1 MSDKPNW
8 SIDGKD
14 WPNRAASRFVD
25 AAGLR
30 WHVQIMGEGP
40 VALLAHGTGAA
51 THSWRDL
58 APLLARRF
66 TVVAPDLSG
75 HGFTATPHWQRLSL
89 DGMARDLAVLCEQLA
104 IEPDIA
110 IGHSAGAAI
119 LTRMTLDGLMTPKLI
134 VSLNGAYLPFGGV
147 AAQFLSPLAKM
158 MALNPLVPRLFAW
171 RGRDPAAV
179 HRLLKG
185 TGSTID
191 AAGERLYRRLVG
203 SPGHVAA
210 ALEMMANW
218 DLHPLLHELPR
229 LRTALLLIAAT
240 HDRAIPP
247 DVARRVQQLV
257 PQARLELIDCL
268 GHLAHEE
275 QPARIAGLI
284 VQAAERAEVL
294 AVQQEMSS

>member
-1 MSDKPNW
+1 MSDKPDW

-14 WPNRAASRFVD
+14 WPNRAASRFVE

-66 TVVAPDLSG
+66 IVIAPDLPG
-75 HGFTATPHWQRLSL
+75 HGFTATPRWQRLSL
-89 DGMARDLAVLCEQLA
+89 DGMARDLAGLCEQLA

-110 IGHSAGAAI
+110 VGHSAGAAI
-119 LTRMTLDGLMTPKLI
+119 LTRMTLDGLIAPKLI

-191 AAGERLYRRLVG
+191 AVGERLYRRLVG
-203 SPGHVAA
+203 SPGHVGA

-218 DLHPLLHELPR
+218 ELHPLVRDLPW
-229 LRTALLLIAAT
+229 LKPALLLIAASQ
-240 HDRAIPP
+240 DRAIPP
-247 DVARRVQQLV
+247 DVARRVRQLV
-257 PQARLELIDCL
+257 PHAQLQILEGL

-275 QPARIAGLI
+275 QPAQIADLI
-284 VQAAERAEVL
+284 VHAAGQAGVL
-294 AVQQEMSS
+294 APQQEMSN

>member
-8 SIDGKD
+8 SVDGKD

-30 WHVQIMGEGP
+30 WHVQMMGEGP

-58 APLLARRF
+58 APLLARHF

-89 DGMARDLAVLCEQLA
+89 DGMSRDLAILCERLA
-104 IEPDIA
+104 VQPQIA

-119 LTRMTLDGLMTPKLI
+119 LTRMTIDGLIAPRLI

-147 AAQFLSPLAKM
+147 AAQFFSPLAKM

-185 TGSTID
+185 TGSTLD
-191 AAGERLYRRLVG
+191 AHGERFYRRLVG
-203 SPGHVAA
+203 SPGHVGA

-218 DLHPLLHELPR
+218 DCIRCCATCRGSRRRCCSWLHRMTGPSRPTWPSASSNWCRRPSSNSLMGL
-229 LRTALLLIAAT
+229 
-240 HDRAIPP
+240 AIWPMRSS
-247 DVARRVQQLV
+247 RRGS
-257 PQARLELIDCL
+257 R
-268 GHLAHEE
+268 
-275 QPARIAGLI
+275 R
-284 VQAAERAEVL
+284 
-294 AVQQEMSS
+294 

>member
-8 SIDGKD
+8 SVDGSD
-14 WPNRAASRFVD
+14 WPNRAASRFVE

-58 APLLARRF
+58 APLLARHF

-75 HGFTATPHWQRLSL
+75 HGFTSTPHGRRLSL
-89 DGMARDLAVLCEQLA
+89 DGMSRDLAGLCEKLA
-104 IEPDIA
+104 IAPEIA

-119 LTRMTLDGLMTPKLI
+119 LTRMTLDNLIRPKLI
-134 VSLNGAYLPFGGV
+134 VSLNGAYLPFGGA

-191 AAGERLYRRLVG
+191 ATGERLYRRLVG
-203 SPGHVAA
+203 SPGHVGA

-218 DLHPLLHELPR
+218 DLHPLGRELPR
-229 LRTALLLIAAT
+229 LKTALLLVAAAN
-240 HDRAIPP
+240 DRAIPP
-247 DVARRVQQLV
+247 DVARRVQRLV
-257 PQARLELIDCL
+257 PQAQLELIEGL

-284 VQAAERAEVL
+284 VNAAERAGVL
-294 AVQQEMSS
+294 AAQQETSS

>member
-8 SIDGKD
+8 SVDGKD

-30 WHVQIMGEGP
+30 WHVQMMGEGP

-58 APLLARRF
+58 APLLARHF
-66 TVVAPDLSG
+66 TLVAPDLSG

-89 DGMARDLAVLCEQLA
+89 DGMSRDLAILCERLA
-104 IEPDIA
+104 VQPQIA

-119 LTRMTLDGLMTPKLI
+119 VTRMTIDGLIAPRLI

-147 AAQFLSPLAKM
+147 AAQVFSPLAKM

-185 TGSTID
+185 TGSTLD
-191 AAGERLYRRLVG
+191 AHGERFYRRLVG
-203 SPGHVAA
+203 SPGHVGA

-218 DLHPLLHELPR
+218 DLHPLLRDLPR
-229 LRTALLLIAAT
+229 LKTALLLVAAS

-247 DVARRVQQLV
+247 DVALRVKQLV
-257 PQARLELIDCL
+257 PQAQLELIDGL

-275 QPARIAGLI
+275 QPARIAALI
-284 VQAAERAEVL
+284 IAAAERAGVL

>member
-8 SIDGKD
+8 SVDGKD
-14 WPNRAASRFVD
+14 WPNRAASRFVA

-75 HGFTATPHWQRLSL
+75 HGFTETPRWQRLSL
-89 DGMARDLAVLCEQLA
+89 DGMSRDLAALCEQLA
-104 IEPDIA
+104 IKPDIA

-119 LTRMTLDGLMTPKLI
+119 LTRMTLDNLIAPKLI

-171 RGRDPAAV
+171 RGRDPSAV

-185 TGSTID
+185 TGSMID
-191 AAGERLYRRLVG
+191 ANGERLYRQLVG

-218 DLHPLLHELPR
+218 DLHPLVRDLPR
-229 LRTALLLIAAT
+229 LKTALLLIAAT

-247 DVARRVQQLV
+247 DIARRVRQLV
-257 PQARLELIDCL
+257 PQAQLELIEGL
-268 GHLAHEE
+268 GHLVHEE

-284 VQAAERAEVL
+284 VAVAERAGVL
-294 AVQQEMSS
+294 AVQREMSI